1 MSEILAVVPMA
12 FMLSLS
18 HCIAMCG
25 GFVVAY
31 SAKLNSK
38 TKKLAFIY
46 SFVYQISRVFA
57 YAILGLI
64 AGYFGYLFTITS
76 KFMGY
81 FHFFIG
87 VFLVFIGYALIKRGE
102 ILKFLENDKIW
113 SKFIAKP
120 FRNLAAKDSLIAFGA
135 LGFLNGLI
143 PCGLVY
149 TFIAMAMLSGS
160 VIKGVIIMT
169 LFGISTLP
177 SLLFLSFI
185 SNFLN
190 SKFQKTM
197 LFVSAI
203 IVMAY
208 GIYSMYGGFLAIK

>member
-1 MSEILAVVPMA
+1 MSELLAIVPMA
-12 FMLSLS
+12 FMLSVG
-18 HCIAMCG
+18 HCVGMCG
-25 GFVVAY
+25 GFVIAY
-31 SAKLNSK
+31 STRLSSK
-38 TKKLAFIY
+38 TKRVAFIY
-46 SFVYQISRVFA
+46 SFMYQISRVFA
-57 YAILGLI
+57 YAVLGLI
-64 AGYFGYLFTITS
+64 AGYFGSLFAMTS

-87 VFLVFIGYALIKRGE
+87 AFLVLLGYALIKRGE
-102 ILKFLENDKIW
+102 ILKFIENDKIW
-113 SKFIAKP
+113 NKFIAKP
-120 FRNLAAKDSLIAFGA
+120 FKNLASKESILAFGL

-160 VIKGVIIMT
+160 VIKGVVIMSI
-169 LFGISTLP
+169 FGLCTMP
-177 SLLFLSFI
+177 TLLFLSFI

-197 LFVSAI
+197 LFISAF

-208 GIYSMYGGFLAIK
+208 GIYSMYSGFIAIK